1 MSTQRPANASGP
13 TPAKGRLQM
22 AIAHG
27 NAGGLSAFEALA
39 QERRTGA
46 ELYLQGRHYHYRL
59 RLCRSGV
66 ARRQGHARQMIR
78 VIVLMAVV
86 LPAIPAHAIP
96 CWVVRKA
103 VAQYGE
109 AAVES
114 WARAKGIS
122 DKEIERARRCLK

>member
-1 MSTQRPANASGP
+1 
-13 TPAKGRLQM
+13 
-22 AIAHG
+22 
-27 NAGGLSAFEALA
+27 
-39 QERRTGA
+39 
-46 ELYLQGRHYHYRL
+46 
-59 RLCRSGV
+59 
-66 ARRQGHARQMIR
+66 MIR
-78 VIVLMAVV
+78 VIMLVAVV

-96 CWVVRKA
+96 CWVVKKA